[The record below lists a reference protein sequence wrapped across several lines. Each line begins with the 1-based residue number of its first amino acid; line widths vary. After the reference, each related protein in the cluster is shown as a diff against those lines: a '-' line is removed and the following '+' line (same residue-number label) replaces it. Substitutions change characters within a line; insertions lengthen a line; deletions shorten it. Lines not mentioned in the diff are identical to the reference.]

1 MILSPNKQQQL
12 DLRAL
17 CDVPPASLGKL
28 VQMWCDD
35 EKASIRTPSELNQD
49 AIEVLQ
55 DPNAARA
62 VVTQLLSLHGFMRR
76 SGRTSEEAV
85 GGLAEGLAAVE
96 GFPLDNWKAIE
107 PIFKKLLESKTVSNA
122 AAAIELR
129 FDYANICDDI
139 RMITDIRP
147 IFSRGGDHINGGI
160 VSFTMRI
167 EYTSNEVK
175 QQLSLALDQQDVKKL
190 VDTCRRSL
198 VKAGAAKT
206 LIDGINIPG
215 LISGDD
221 GGETI

>member
-17 CDVPPASLGKL
+17 CDVPPASLDKL

-35 EKASIRTPSELNQD
+35 QKTIIRTPSELNQD

-62 VVTQLLSLHGFMRR
+62 IVTQSLSLHGFMRR
-76 SGRTSEEAV
+76 SGRTSSDAMD
-85 GGLAEGLAAVE
+85 GLTEGLAAVD
-96 GFPLDNWKAIE
+96 GFPLDNWRKLE
-107 PIFKKLLESKTVSNA
+107 PIFQKLLESTTISNA

-175 QQLSLALDQQDVKKL
+175 QQISLALDQQDVQKL
-190 VDTCRRSL
+190 VETCRRSL
-198 VKAGAAKT
+198 TKAETAKALFDDIKVPGVVSGA
-206 LIDGINIPG
+206 GG
-215 LISGDD
+215 GDS
-221 GGETI
+221 I